1 MKTLLAIYQP
11 LSSLMK
17 HMLQKG
23 ESQVRMENLTFIEI
37 RILMIIYN
45 QHGDFCTRED
55 LASELEIDRSNVSRA
70 VQKMARK
77 GIVEFAG
84 DEEDRRLSH
93 LILTKKGKELEKD
106 IFSVDQLLTAS
117 LKKTLSN
124 EEINT
129 LSKLLQKAAAGMVKE
144 P

>member
-93 LILTKKGKELEKD
+93 LILTKKGKELKKD
-106 IFSVDQLLTAS
+106 IFSVDHLLTAS

-124 EEINT
+124 EEINS

>member
-1 MKTLLAIYQP
+1 MKILLDIYQP

>member
-93 LILTKKGKELEKD
+93 LILTKKGKELKKD